1 VAGTPAGVTAVEAL
15 ENALV
20 PAGFVA
26 AILNVYATPLV
37 RPVTVADVV
46 ALVPSENV
54 SHVNG
59 SIYLY

>member
-1 VAGTPAGVTAVEAL
+1 VAGTPAGVTAVDAP

-20 PAGFVA
+20 PAEFVA

-37 RPVTVADVV
+37 KPVTVADVV